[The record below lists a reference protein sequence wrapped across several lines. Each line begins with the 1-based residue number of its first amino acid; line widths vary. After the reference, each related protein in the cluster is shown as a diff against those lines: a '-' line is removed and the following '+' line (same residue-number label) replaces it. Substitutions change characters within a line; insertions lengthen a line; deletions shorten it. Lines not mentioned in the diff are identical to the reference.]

1 MLAGINNTNE
11 VSKLEQYFEPFR
23 KNIIGHD
30 TTFESP
36 YGTKRILYADWI
48 ASGRLY
54 EPIETKLQTQFG
66 PFVAN
71 THTESTLTG
80 TMMTKAYNRSH
91 QLIKK
96 HVNAGPN
103 DVILTAGYG
112 MTAVIN
118 KLMRI
123 LSLKGNGGTK
133 GYGMKTDDRPVVF
146 ITHMEH
152 HSNHTSWFE
161 TTADVVMIEPNK
173 DLSVDLDDL
182 RAKLEKYKDRKFKIG
197 SFTAC
202 SNVTGVKTPYHQM
215 AKLMHEYGGLVFI
228 DYAASAPYME
238 MNMHP
243 EDPMEKLDAI
253 FFSPHKFLGGPG
265 SSGVLIFDKAMYTA
279 AVPDNPGGGTVDWTN
294 PWGKYKYVDDIEVR
308 EDGGTPGF
316 LQSMKAALA
325 MELKEQMGVE
335 NIMKREEELLE
346 IALPGLR
353 EIPGIQIL
361 ADNVDDRLGVIS
373 FYHPEIHFNLF
384 VKLLNDRFG
393 VQTRG
398 GCACAGTYGH
408 FLLEVSYDQS
418 QEITEKI
425 NTGDLSEKPGWVR
438 WSLHP
443 TMTNEEVHAI
453 LHAVKEVSEHF
464 REWAEDYVYLSKKNE
479 FVHQA
484 HKDHP
489 LEDRMMEDWFS
500 L

>member
-1 MLAGINNTNE
+1 MTD
-11 VSKLEQYFEPFR
+11 LEQYFEPFR
-23 KNIIGHD
+23 ERTIGND
-30 TTFESP
+30 AAFESP
-36 YGTKRILYADWI
+36 YGTRRIVYADWI

-54 EPIETKLQTQFG
+54 EPIETKMQSQFG

-71 THTESTLTG
+71 THTETTLTG
-80 TMMTKAYNRSH
+80 TLMTRAYHESH
-91 QLIKK
+91 ALIKK

-103 DVILTAGYG
+103 DVIITAGYG
-112 MTAVIN
+112 MTAVVN

-123 LSLKGNGGTK
+123 LSLKGCGGSQGDCVK
-133 GYGMKTDDRPVVF
+133 QGDRPVVF

-161 TTADVVMIEPNK
+161 TVADVVMIEP
-173 DLSVDLDDL
+173 DRELLVDLEDL
-182 RAKLEKYKDRKFKIG
+182 RDKLEQYKDRKFKIG

-202 SNVTGVKTPYHQM
+202 SNVTGVKTPYYKM
-215 AKLMHEYGGLVFI
+215 ARLMHEYGGLVFI

-265 SSGVLIFDKAMYTA
+265 ASGVLIFDKAMYTA
-279 AVPDNPGGGTVDWTN
+279 EVPDNPGGGTVDWTN

-316 LQSMKAALA
+316 LQSIKAALA
-325 MELKEQMGVE
+325 MELKDRMGVE
-335 NIMKREEELLE
+335 KIIAREEELLRL
-346 IALPGLR
+346 ALPGLR
-353 EIPGIQIL
+353 GIDGIRIL
-361 ADNVDDRLGVIS
+361 ANNVDDRLGVIS
-373 FYHPEIHFNLF
+373 FYHPDVHFNLF

-393 VQTRG
+393 IQTRG

-408 FLLEVSYDQS
+408 FLLQVTHDKSR
-418 QEITEKI
+418 EITEKI
-425 NTGDLSEKPGWVR
+425 NHGDLSEKPGWVR

-443 TMTNEEVHAI
+443 TTTEEEVRLI
-453 LHAVKEVSEHF
+453 LHAVKEITLHHG
-464 REWAEDYVYLSKKNE
+464 EWVRDYEYNTHTNE
-479 FVHQA
+479 FIHQS
-484 HKDHP
+484 HVDHS
-489 LEDRMMEDWFS
+489 LEEGMMKGWFS

>member
-1 MLAGINNTNE
+1 
-11 VSKLEQYFEPFR
+11 VSDLEKYFKPFR
-23 KNIIGHD
+23 HKIIGND

-36 YGTKRILYADWI
+36 YGTQRILYADWI

-54 EPIETKLQTQFG
+54 EPIEKKLQTEFG
-66 PFVAN
+66 PYVAN
-71 THTESTLTG
+71 THTETTLTG
-80 TMMTKAYNRSH
+80 TLMTRAYQRSH
-91 QLIKK
+91 HLIKK

-123 LSLKGNGGTK
+123 LSLKGCGGAEDVCVK
-133 GYGMKTDDRPVVF
+133 ASDRPVVF

-161 TTADVVMIEPNK
+161 TIAEVVMIEPDK
-173 DLSVDLDDL
+173 DLRVDLNDL

-202 SNVTGVKTPYHQM
+202 SNVTGVNTPYYKL
-215 AKLMHEYGGLVFI
+215 AKLMHEFGGLVFI
-228 DYAASAPYME
+228 DFAASAPYMDID
-238 MNMHP
+238 MHP

-279 AVPDNPGGGTVDWTN
+279 EVPDNPGGGTVDWTN

-316 LQSMKAALA
+316 LQSIKAALA
-325 MELKEQMGVE
+325 IELKMQMGVE
-335 NIMKREEELLE
+335 NIMAREEELLN

-353 EIPGIQIL
+353 EIDGIQIL
-361 ADNVDDRLGVIS
+361 ANNMDDRLGVIS
-373 FYHPEIHFNLF
+373 FYHPDIHFNLF

-393 VQTRG
+393 IQTRG

-408 FLLEVSYDQS
+408 FLLEVSYAQS

-425 NTGDLSEKPGWVR
+425 NHGDLSEKPGWVR

-443 TMTNEEVHAI
+443 IMTDEEVRQI
-453 LHAVKEVSEHF
+453 LHGIRQVTLHHE
-464 REWAEDYVYLSKKNE
+464 EWASDYVYLAKKNE
-479 FVHQA
+479 FIHHIHQE
-484 HKDHP
+484 HLP
-489 LEDRMMEDWFS
+489 EDSITKDWFK